1 MRKRRALIIG
11 GSLAGLFAAHL
22 LRAIDWEV
30 EVFERNP
37 GDLAGRGAGIGT
49 HDALIEVV
57 QRIGL
62 SFERAMG
69 VVTHSYT
76 CLDRNG
82 QVLHEMPLQRMMSA
96 WGVIYRPLRDHLP
109 PECYHR
115 GSALAQVTADSD
127 SVTAI
132 FANGSRTTGD
142 LLIAA
147 DGFRST
153 VREQYLPDVQP
164 SYAGYVAWRA
174 MVPENNIPDA
184 IAAALFDRMTFCVRN
199 GEVAVSYPVPAREGG
214 SRDGHRAYTIVWYRP
229 ADSDALAALC
239 SDVDGHRH
247 EIAPPPALIR
257 PDILTKTKAD
267 AFALLASPIAAIFA
281 RAELPFFHPIYD
293 LASPRLVFGRVVLLG
308 DAAFVARPH
317 VGAGVTKAALDAA
330 CLADALAAVPDNLDQ
345 ALAQYSCERCR
356 FGDWIVA
363 RGREMGA
370 WIGKQAADERTE
382 QDQQIEIMHQ
392 YASMALDIRSL
403 FLNRTA
409 GATL

>member
-1 MRKRRALIIG
+1 
-11 GSLAGLFAAHL
+11 

-49 HDALIEVV
+49 HDALIDVAR
-57 QRIGL
+57 RIGL

-82 QVLHEMPLQRMMSA
+82 QVLHEMPLQRVMSA

-115 GSALAQVTADSD
+115 GSALAQVTADND

-132 FANGSRTTGD
+132 FADGSRTTGD

-153 VREQYLPDVQP
+153 VREQLLPDVQP

-247 EIAPPPALIR
+247 EVAPPPALIR

-382 QDQQIEIMHQ
+382 RDQQIEIMQQ

-409 GATL
+409 GSDA